1 MSIVERA
8 LKRLQADASSAR
20 SRRVF
25 GRVVETAT
33 PQAANARVISIDQE
47 ALRSAGLL
55 APKHQE
61 RQIASQYRHIKRPLV
76 AAAMGRG
83 QEPVANGRLLMV
95 ASALP
100 GEGKTFTAINLAF
113 SMAFEKDLQV
123 VLVDGDAAK
132 PQISKMFGAG
142 AERGLLDAV
151 ADQAVDL
158 EQLILP
164 TDVPNLY
171 LLPAGTQSDRATE
184 LLASERMAEAMHRF
198 LQRDERRIFVFDSSP
213 LLLSTEAPALAE
225 VVGQIVVVVRA
236 EFTEHQVLKEALRRL
251 PEGSSPSLVL
261 NQSTEKSS
269 GYYYYGYGTP
279 AEGTVAAGNGNS
291 SSNNNTKSNN
301 G

>member
-20 SRRVF
+20 TRRVF
-25 GRVVETAT
+25 GRVVEAAT
-33 PQAANARVISIDQE
+33 PQAVNARLISIDQTE
-47 ALRSAGLL
+47 LRAAGLL

-61 RQIASQYRHIKRPLV
+61 RQIASQYRHIKRPLM
-76 AAAMGRG
+76 AAATGRG
-83 QEPVANGRLLMV
+83 QDPVPNGRLIMV

-113 SMAFEKDLQV
+113 SMALEKDLHV
-123 VLVDGDAAK
+123 VLVDGDVAK
-132 PQISKMFGAG
+132 PQISKMFGAS

-151 ADQAVDL
+151 IEPAVDL

-164 TDVPNLY
+164 TDVPNLF
-171 LLPAGTQSDRATE
+171 LLPAGTHSERATE
-184 LLASERMAEAMHRF
+184 LLASERMVEAMNWL

-225 VVGQIVVVVRA
+225 MVGQIVVVVRA
-236 EFTEHQVLKEALRRL
+236 EFTEHHVLQDALQRL

-261 NQSTEKSS
+261 NQSTQKTS
-269 GYYYYGYGTP
+269 GYYYGYGAPPEATS
-279 AEGTVAAGNGNS
+279 ATNGDR
-291 SSNNNTKSNN
+291 
-301 G
+301 